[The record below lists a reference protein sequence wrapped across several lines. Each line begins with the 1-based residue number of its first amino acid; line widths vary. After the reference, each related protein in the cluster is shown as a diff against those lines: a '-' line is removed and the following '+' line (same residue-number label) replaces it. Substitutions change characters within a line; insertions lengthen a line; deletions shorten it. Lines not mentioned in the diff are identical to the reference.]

1 MRNYLAD
8 MQRLLDTQAAD
19 PSAAPLTAAQLVA
32 RLRMEDP
39 DLLTGWLH
47 VRATCILAQH
57 LAHRS
62 TP

>member
-8 MQRLLDTQAAD
+8 MQRLLDTQPAD

-39 DLLTGWLH
+39 GLLAGWLDT
-47 VRATCILAQH
+47 RAACILAQH

-62 TP
+62 ST